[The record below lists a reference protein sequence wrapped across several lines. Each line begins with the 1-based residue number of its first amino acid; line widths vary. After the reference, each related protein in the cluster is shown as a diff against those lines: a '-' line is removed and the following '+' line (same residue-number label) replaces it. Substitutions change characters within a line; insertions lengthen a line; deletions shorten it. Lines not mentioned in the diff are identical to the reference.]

1 MSASTVSTAGF
12 ADSLHRVVC
21 SKRRRFHRAASHPM
35 DLQLTSHAGGG
46 SDARD
51 RAAAAS
57 RQRNGA
63 AARRR
68 VAEREAAP
76 ADRKDGAVVGAGGGR
91 PRVRGLYVDADAGVE
106 WHLPEGRDGGPAGNG
121 LPHAARNGA
130 RPEGVSA
137 EVRQTEGQTR
147 EGGWMSD
154 ARKESSEKLLDVVI
168 GSNKPYNVFVMADG
182 GGTPLA
188 TAQGEELRKLI
199 AEKFPGAEMAL
210 GVMTALIPKDDKHGP
225 FAVLIPAGDEC
236 RPREM
241 FANENMSRAMKNILR
256 DPAVDK
262 ARKEEQAPPP
272 DDDEGIPDWKV

>member
-1 MSASTVSTAGF
+1 
-12 ADSLHRVVC
+12 
-21 SKRRRFHRAASHPM
+21 
-35 DLQLTSHAGGG
+35 
-46 SDARD
+46 
-51 RAAAAS
+51 
-57 RQRNGA
+57 
-63 AARRR
+63 
-68 VAEREAAP
+68 
-76 ADRKDGAVVGAGGGR
+76 
-91 PRVRGLYVDADAGVE
+91 
-106 WHLPEGRDGGPAGNG
+106 
-121 LPHAARNGA
+121 
-130 RPEGVSA
+130 
-137 EVRQTEGQTR
+137 
-147 EGGWMSD
+147 MSD

-241 FANENMSRAMKNILR
+241 FANENMSRAMKNIFR